1 MSEVLVDT
9 NAGRLRGRPAGAVL
23 TFQGIE
29 YSAPPVGRDRWRT
42 PRPVEPW
49 AGVRDALRFG
59 PSCPQPV
66 QRPPDWARET
76 DEQEDC
82 LVLNVWTPSLGD
94 GGKRPVMFWIHGGG
108 YSIGSGSWPIYDGA
122 ALATRGD
129 VVVVTVNHRLGALGY
144 LHLAEICGK
153 EYASSGNSGMLD
165 LVAALEWV
173 RDNIV
178 AFGGDPAN
186 VTIFGESGGGAKVS
200 TLHVMPA
207 ARDLFHRAIVQS
219 GPGLRLQTQE
229 AATEVASRYLAEL
242 GIACDPAALDALC
255 ALPPARLVE
264 AQQAMSP
271 GGMIGGFG
279 PVQDGATALAH
290 PSAAFATGTATDV
303 PLLIGRNKDEG
314 TMMLAGDP
322 ALTSG
327 ADIAEDELRSGLA
340 MLGDRLD
347 AMLNGYKV
355 AYPEATLTDLLIA
368 IRTDSFMGIGTSRL
382 AEQKLLGTTEPV
394 YMYRFE
400 WGSGPLRSAHG
411 YEIPF
416 VFDNAREPIMHESL
430 RRTELAERMSEA
442 WIAFARDGD
451 PNHGGLPKW
460 PAFSLD
466 ERATMVFDADV
477 CAALR
482 DPFEAVRGLWE
493 H

>member
-1 MSEVLVDT
+1 
-9 NAGRLRGRPAGAVL
+9 
-23 TFQGIE
+23 
-29 YSAPPVGRDRWRT
+29 
-42 PRPVEPW
+42 
-49 AGVRDALRFG
+49 
-59 PSCPQPV
+59 
-66 QRPPDWARET
+66 
-76 DEQEDC
+76 
-82 LVLNVWTPSLGD
+82 
-94 GGKRPVMFWIHGGG
+94 
-108 YSIGSGSWPIYDGA
+108 
-122 ALATRGD
+122 
-129 VVVVTVNHRLGALGY
+129 
-144 LHLAEICGK
+144 
-153 EYASSGNSGMLD
+153 
-165 LVAALEWV
+165 
-173 RDNIV
+173 
-178 AFGGDPAN
+178 
-186 VTIFGESGGGAKVS
+186 
-200 TLHVMPA
+200 
-207 ARDLFHRAIVQS
+207 
-219 GPGLRLQTQE
+219 
-229 AATEVASRYLAEL
+229 
-242 GIACDPAALDALC
+242 
-255 ALPPARLVE
+255 
-264 AQQAMSP
+264 
-271 GGMIGGFG
+271 
-279 PVQDGATALAH
+279 
-290 PSAAFATGTATDV
+290 
-303 PLLIGRNKDEG
+303 
-314 TMMLAGDP
+314 MMLAGDP

-477 CAALR
+477 CAARR